1 MNVSCKAIG
10 RNFYTLTIL
19 AIWFYSSIA
28 TDAQGISSTPSN
40 MFFSTDIANYF
51 KF

>member
-10 RNFYTLTIL
+10 RNFYTLTVL
-19 AIWFYSSIA
+19 AIWLY
-28 TDAQGISSTPSN
+28 TDAQGISSTPSD
-40 MFFSTDIANYF
+40 MFISTDIANYF

>member
-1 MNVSCKAIG
+1 MLAARQLEETFTLSQYYLVLF
-10 RNFYTLTIL
+10 FY
-19 AIWFYSSIA
+19 
-28 TDAQGISSTPSN
+28 TDAQGISSTPSD